1 VPNEPERTPPNI
13 KSFVDTLNSH
23 GVEYVMIGG
32 IAALL
37 YGSNRATFDLDV
49 LAPGSLENLERLASA
64 LGSLG
69 VDRHLDSAD
78 LRGTSTRWET
88 NAGRVDVL
96 LSARG
101 PDGKL
106 SISYRDVADRHID
119 MVHDGTS
126 IPVVALD
133 DLLAMKMSVGRPH
146 DLETVTELLD
156 IHGLQPTGVGRILD
170 EWAARR
176 TVSNDEPPVADL
188 GIDI

>member
-1 VPNEPERTPPNI
+1 M
-13 KSFVDTLNSH
+13 FVDTLNEH

-32 IAALL
+32 MAALL
-37 YGSNRATFDLDV
+37 HGSNRATYDLDV
-49 LAPGSLENLERLASA
+49 LARGSLDNLERLATA

-69 VDRHLDSAD
+69 VERNLDSAD

-88 NAGRVDVL
+88 DVGRVDVL

-119 MVHDGTS
+119 MIHDGSS

-133 DLLAMKMSVGRPH
+133 DLIEMKTSVGRPH
-146 DLETVTELLD
+146 DLETVTELLE
-156 IHGLQPTGVGRILD
+156 IHAAEPTGVDKILD
-170 EWAARR
+170 EWASRR
-176 TVSNDEPPVADL
+176 SAPADQTPTPDIDL
-188 GIDI
+188 GR